1 MATEQ
6 EVLARKKEISDR
18 ISTQVRTLALSFIAV
33 AWLFLVP
40 TKDGPPVL
48 PHAPDKLFLIGAG
61 LTALLA
67 MVIDFLQYVAA
78 YQAVQQ
84 ALKVTRDTKKPSDFE
99 YDYDAIAYR
108 AQTWCFWG
116 KQLFVAASFLFLAV
130 AFAKILVR

>member
-6 EVLARKKEISDR
+6 EVLARKKEVSDR

-33 AWLFLVP
+33 VWLFLVP

-48 PHAPDKLFLIGAG
+48 PHAPDKLFLLGAG

-78 YQAVQQ
+78 YQSVQR
-84 ALKVTRDTKKPSDFE
+84 ALNVTDDTEKSPNFQ

-116 KQLFVAASFLFLAV
+116 KQLFVATSFLFLAV
-130 AFAKILVR
+130 AFAKILLR